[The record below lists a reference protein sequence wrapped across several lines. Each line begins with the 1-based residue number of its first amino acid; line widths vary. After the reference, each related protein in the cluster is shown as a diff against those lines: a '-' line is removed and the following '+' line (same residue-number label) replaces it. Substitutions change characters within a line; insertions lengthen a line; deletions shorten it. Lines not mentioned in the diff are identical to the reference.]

1 MAETSGAVGD
11 LLRRMRTE
19 KGRSLRGAAEDLGVD
34 PSYLSKVERGQKPLP
49 ESLRRRVTDY
59 YEADDEQLLVAN
71 GGVPADIAR
80 ILAEHPEALGELRRR
95 YGQ

>member
-1 MAETSGAVGD
+1 MAETSRAVGD

-49 ESLRRRVTDY
+49 ESLRRKATDY
-59 YEADDEQLLVAN
+59 YEAHDEQLIVAD
-71 GGVPADIAR
+71 GSVPADIAR
-80 ILAEHPEALGELRRR
+80 ILAEHPEALDELRKR
-95 YGQ
+95 YG